1 MTGSLTNTE
10 VLDLC
15 RQAVA
20 AEAGHLGGA
29 GDTFSADGCPSSIF
43 GRLGAAAAMAGAV
56 DAVDSRMRSEFG
68 AAERL
73 LRGVERAVGA
83 VETSVRDVDNESA
96 RGLTA
101 TVV

>member
-1 MTGSLTNTE
+1 VTVSRTNSLA
-10 VLDLC
+10 LDQC

-29 GDTFSADGCPSSIF
+29 GDTLPGGGCPSTIF
-43 GRLGAAAAMAGAV
+43 GTLNSAGSMAGAV
-56 DAVDSRMRSEFG
+56 NAVDGRMRSEFE

-73 LRGVERAVGA
+73 LRDVEQAIGA
-83 VETSVRDVDNESA
+83 VEASVANVDEESA